1 MTVANGNHFKAE
13 NVFENLKNRYFGGPK
28 FCVIFTV
35 FLLFKLF
42 RPRFHPLVAAAMPGM
57 LNEFGGKESFAG
69 GGRGMGAVQELLQA
83 RVYRAN

>member
-35 FLLFKLF
+35 FYFLNFFARASTPLLL
-42 RPRFHPLVAAAMPGM
+42 LSAMPGM

-69 GGRGMGAVQELLQA
+69 GGRGMDAVQELLQA
-83 RVYRAN
+83 RV